1 MKNRTAVARWRYAV
15 AAGWVLVGLLD
26 PATSRADLF
35 GHRSQRLQDS
45 FGSTLAGFAL
55 PNDNLGQALA
65 SGDFDGDGRDDLAI
79 ADYESLTGEKEGS
92 VHLLYGIQGPVSP
105 NTQIR
110 DFDPATGASDREIG
124 DGFGEALA
132 AGDFNGDG
140 FVDLAIGIPYED
152 AGLVPDVGAVLVL
165 YGSQE
170 GLVVAGAP
178 SPQRYRV
185 GADGLFGTPHA
196 DDRWASAL
204 AAGDFDHD
212 GRDDLAVGCPRCD
225 AFTFQLPVDA
235 GGVWI
240 LYGSATGLSTVGED
254 HFDQDSVDALDG
266 APMLNSCEEGD
277 RFGRALAAGDFD
289 GDLADDLAVGVPEEG
304 IGAAGAAGA
313 VQVLYGQT
321 GAGLRVTRNQFWNE
335 SNVATTG
342 APEAGDGFG
351 LRLAAGDVTGEGIA
365 DLAIGAPREDVGA
378 LEDAGAVTLL
388 WGQLGNGLDTPGSEI
403 YDESQLANVG
413 FPAAFENFGSTLA
426 IGDFVEQNAR
436 GALDLVIGAAQE
448 EVLDPVTLLT
458 VPLAGAFVVVP
469 GGFGLDPNSAQFWMQ
484 GTRSIAGGADLAAG
498 NAFAY
503 ALAAGDFDGDGHHD
517 LAVGA
522 PFVDGT
528 TSPGV
533 PTANAG
539 AVYLI
544 FGALFADGFGSG
556 DLAAW
561 SVSAP

>member
-1 MKNRTAVARWRYAV
+1 MTVLALIVGWTPAPLVAELYGA
-15 AAGWVLVGLLD
+15 
-26 PATSRADLF
+26 
-35 GHRSQRLQDS
+35 RSERLQDS
-45 FGSTLAGFAL
+45 FGSALAGFAL

-65 SGDFDGDGRDDLAI
+65 SGDFDGDGREDLAI

-178 SPQRYRV
+178 SPQRFRV
-185 GADGLFGTPHA
+185 GTDGLFGTPHA

-212 GRDDLAVGCPRCD
+212 GRDDLAVGCSLCD
-225 AFTFQLPVDA
+225 AFTFQQPVDA

-240 LYGSATGLSTVGED
+240 LYGSATGLSTTGED
-254 HFDQDSVDALDG
+254 HFDQDSVDDLDG
-266 APMLNSCEEGD
+266 TPMLNSCEAGD

-304 IGAAGAAGA
+304 IGAAGEAGA

-321 GAGLRVTRNQFWNE
+321 GVGLRVNRNQFWNE

-342 APEAGDGFG
+342 IVEAGDGFG
-351 LRLAAGDVTGEGIA
+351 LRLAAGDVTGEGVA

-388 WGQLGNGLDTPGSEI
+388 WGQLGTGLDTPGSEI
-403 YDESQLANVG
+403 YDESLLANVG
-413 FPAAFENFGSTLA
+413 FPAAFENFGSALA

-448 EVLDPVTLLT
+448 EVFDPVTLLT

-484 GTRSIAGGADLAAG
+484 GTRAIAGAADLAPG

-503 ALAAGDFDGDGHHD
+503 ALAAGDFDNDGHHD

-522 PFVDGT
+522 PFVVGT

-533 PTANAG
+533 PAAKAG

-544 FGALFADGFGSG
+544 FGALFADGFESG
-556 DLAAW
+556 GRAIW
-561 SVSAP
+561 SVAVP

>member
-1 MKNRTAVARWRYAV
+1 MTVLALAGGGTQAPLAAELYGAR
-15 AAGWVLVGLLD
+15 
-26 PATSRADLF
+26 SE
-35 GHRSQRLQDS
+35 RLQDS

-92 VHLLYGIQGPVSP
+92 VHLIYGIQGPVSP

-110 DFDPATGASDREIG
+110 DFDPATGSNDRELG

-132 AGDFNGDG
+132 SGDFNDDG

-152 AGLVPDVGAVLVL
+152 AGLVSDAGAVLVL
-165 YGSQE
+165 YGSPE
-170 GLVVAGAP
+170 GLVIVGAP
-178 SPQRYRV
+178 SPQRFRV
-185 GADGLFGTPHA
+185 GADGLFGTAHV

-204 AAGDFDHD
+204 AAGDFDQD

-225 AFTFQLPVDA
+225 AFTAQLPADT
-235 GGVWI
+235 GGVWV
-240 LYGSATGLSTVGED
+240 LYGSATGLSTSGESY
-254 HFDQDSVDALDG
+254 FDQDSVDALDG

-304 IGAAGAAGA
+304 IGAAGGAGA
-313 VQVLYGQT
+313 VQVLYGQV

-342 APEAGDGFG
+342 AVEAGDGFG

-365 DLAIGAPREDVGA
+365 DLAIGAPREDIGA

-388 WGQLGNGLDTPGSEI
+388 WGQLGTGLDTPGSEI
-403 YDESQLANVG
+403 YDESILANVG

-436 GALDLVIGAAQE
+436 GALDLVVGAAQE
-448 EVLDPVTLLT
+448 EVFDPVTLLT
-458 VPLAGAFVVVP
+458 LPSAGAFVVVP
-469 GGFGLDPNSAQFWMQ
+469 GGFGLDPSSAQFWMQ
-484 GTRSIAGGADLAAG
+484 RTRSIAGGADLAAG
-498 NAFAY
+498 NGFAY

-528 TSPGV
+528 TSPGI
-533 PTANAG
+533 PSAKAG
-539 AVYLI
+539 AAYLI
-544 FGALFADGFGSG
+544 FGALFADGFESG
-556 DLAAW
+556 GLAAW
-561 SVSAP
+561 SGALP